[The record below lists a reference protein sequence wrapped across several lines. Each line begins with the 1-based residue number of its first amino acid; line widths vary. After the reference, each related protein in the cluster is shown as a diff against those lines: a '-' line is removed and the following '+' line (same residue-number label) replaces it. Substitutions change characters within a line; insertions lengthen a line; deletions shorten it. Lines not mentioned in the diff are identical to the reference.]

1 MKRLSL
7 LVRLIVFL
15 TIVFNIGISES
26 QPYPNR
32 PIQLV
37 IASTTGSA
45 ADLIGRLLAE
55 ELKKSLGVQV
65 IALNKAGA
73 AFTVGTDAVAKSKK
87 DGYTIA
93 YTSSSALVYAPVT
106 NMESVPYDP
115 FKDLEPLG
123 MHVVFPN
130 AIAVQEASP
139 FRRFSDMVDYAK
151 KNPGN
156 LRISTIGI
164 GSTPHFDLA
173 LIEHLTGAQFTMIP
187 FKGGPPA
194 LTALLGGHV
203 EATLNAVSL
212 VSPHVNSGKLR
223 FLLLTNKMR
232 QFSDVPVITE
242 IGYKQDLL
250 IAWFALYA
258 PSGIPE
264 STKKVL
270 VAAIEKAVT
279 NPSQKSKVEELGFI
293 VDYKSP
299 AELAKMTREDYDKA
313 KSLVT
318 RMDLRTP
325 PEEKKN

>member
-1 MKRLSL
+1 MRRVSLIAALVILSL
-7 LVRLIVFL
+7 GLEVRVPQA
-15 TIVFNIGISES
+15 

-37 IASTTGSA
+37 IGSTTGSA

-55 ELKKSLGVQV
+55 ELKKTLGVQV
-65 IALNKAGA
+65 VPVNKPGA
-73 AFTVGTDAVAKSKK
+73 AFTLGTDAVAKSKK

-106 NMESVPYDP
+106 NMETVPYDP

-130 AIAVQEASP
+130 AIAVQESSP
-139 FRRFSDMVDYAK
+139 FKNFSEMVDYGK
-151 KNPGN
+151 KNPGK
-156 LRISTIGI
+156 LRVSTIGI

-173 LIEHLTGAQFTMIP
+173 MIQHLTGAQFTMIP

-194 LTALLGGHV
+194 VTALLGGHV
-203 EATLNAVSL
+203 EATLTAVSL
-212 VSPHVNSGKLR
+212 ISPHVNSGKLR
-223 FLLLTNKMR
+223 FILLTNKMR
-232 QFSDVPVITE
+232 QFSNVPVITE
-242 IGYKQDLL
+242 LGYKQDLM

-264 STKKVL
+264 NTKKVL
-270 VAAIEKAVT
+270 VSAIEKAV
-279 NPSQKSKVEELGFI
+279 NNRESKAKVEELGFI
-293 VDYKSP
+293 IDYKSP
-299 AELAKMTREDYDKA
+299 ADLARFTMEDYERA

-318 RMDLRTP
+318 QMDLRKEIEDKT
-325 PEEKKN
+325 N